1 MKNVYVV
8 KDHVYE
14 TMEVYSTYEAACKE
28 AKEWAEYIKKHR
40 NLGEINQEVLDDE
53 TRWYEEN
60 KVLEPVVVVYTR
72 KLLTN

>member
-1 MKNVYVV
+1 MKNVYIVE
-8 KDHVYE
+8 DRVYE
-14 TMEVYSTYEAACKE
+14 EKDVYSTYEAACKK
-28 AKEWAEYIKKHR
+28 AKEWAEYIKKNMR
-40 NLGEINQEVLDDE
+40 LGEINQEVLDDE

>member
-40 NLGEINQEVLDDE
+40 NLGDITQEVVEDE
-53 TRWYEEN
+53 TRWYEGN
-60 KVLEPVVVVYTR
+60 QFLDSLVTVYTK
-72 KLLTN
+72 KLLTK

>member
-28 AKEWAEYIKKHR
+28 AREWAEYIKKYR
-40 NLGEINQEVLDDE
+40 NLGDITQEVVEDE
-53 TRWYEEN
+53 TRWYEGN
-60 KVLEPVVVVYTR
+60 QFLDSLVTVYTK
-72 KLLTN
+72 KLLTK

>member
-14 TMEVYSTYEAACKE
+14 TMEVYSIYSAACKE
-28 AKEWAEYIKKHR
+28 ATEWAEYIKNNR
-40 NLGEINQEVLDDE
+40 ALGEINQEVVEDE
-53 TRWYEEN
+53 TRWYEGN
-60 KVLEPVVVVYTR
+60 NFINPIVTVYTK